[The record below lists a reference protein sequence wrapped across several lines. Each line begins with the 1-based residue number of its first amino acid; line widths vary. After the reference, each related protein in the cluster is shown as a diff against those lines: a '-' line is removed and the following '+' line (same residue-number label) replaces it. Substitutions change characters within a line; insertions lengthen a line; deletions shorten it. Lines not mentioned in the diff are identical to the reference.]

1 MNKGV
6 DSANHHVM
14 LFKFVFNEM
23 HYEYD
28 KYHDCYHLIL
38 GDSLD

>member
-1 MNKGV
+1 
-6 DSANHHVM
+6 M
-14 LFKFVFNEM
+14 LLKFVFNEM

-28 KYHDCYHLIL
+28 KYYDCDHLIL